1 MKQLAFIVLTFV
13 LVLIQLVPAFAQQEK
28 KEPRPSPN
36 ASVSQVIGFTDVA
49 VTYCRPGVKGRV
61 IWGELVPYDKVW
73 RTGANEATTITF
85 SDDVTI
91 EGQKVPKGKYGLFTI
106 PTKTT
111 WTVILNKVAEQWGAY
126 QYKPDQDVLR
136 VTVTP
141 KAGAFQERMLFTFE
155 NLTNNSAELVLSW
168 EKLQVPVKIE
178 VTLPQ

>member
-1 MKQLAFIVLTFV
+1 MKQFAFIVLTTI
-13 LVLIQLVPAFAQQEK
+13 LVLALLVPAFAQQEK

-36 ASVSQVIGFTDVA
+36 AAVSQTIGFTDVA

-61 IWGELVPYDKVW
+61 IWGDLVPYDKVW

-85 SDDVTI
+85 SDDVMI
-91 EGQKVPKGKYGLFTI
+91 EGQKLAKGKYGVFTI

-111 WTVILNKVAEQWGAY
+111 WTVIFNKTAQQWGAY
-126 QYKPDQDVLR
+126 QYKPEDDVLR

-141 KAGAFQERMLFTFE
+141 KEGAFQERMLFTFD
-155 NLTNNSAELVLSW
+155 NLSDKSAQLVLSW